1 MGMELPADRVPAGYA
16 TGEAVRK
23 ALFFLLVTLA
33 AGSFSLVMTRK
44 SFAGSLETLAEA
56 LDRQVGA
63 WTTTGQDGTYDGE
76 TIYDYIDGAGEVYR
90 AYNMRGCLSRRYA
103 AAGEPDIVLDIFDM
117 GSSEDAFG
125 VFTHDRDGSP
135 ADVGQD
141 ALYRQG
147 WLSFWKS
154 RFFVS
159 LYMERETPAAKET
172 AFHLARAVAS
182 LIREEGR
189 KPAILLGLPPQGL
202 RDGSVRYLHHPM
214 LLNYHYYLSD
224 ENILNLGE
232 ETDALLAMY
241 SRDGKRARFLLVR
254 YANPEKAKEAC
265 SRFLSH
271 YLPEAEGK
279 GPLRLENGKWADA
292 SLKGRF
298 LAVVLE
304 ADSRSLA
311 EDLLAEAK
319 ACP

>member
-1 MGMELPADRVPAGYA
+1 MRW
-16 TGEAVRK
+16 GETVKK
-23 ALFFLLVTLA
+23 ALFLLLVTLA
-33 AGSFSLVMTRK
+33 SGWFSLLMTRK
-44 SFAGSLETLAEA
+44 SFADSLATMAEA

-63 WTTTGQDGTYDGE
+63 WNATGQDGTYDGE

-90 AYNMRGCLSRRYA
+90 AYNMQRCLSRSYT
-103 AAGEPDIVLDIFDM
+103 AAGEPAIVLDIFDM

-125 VFTHDRDGSP
+125 VFTHDREGKP
-135 ADVGQD
+135 ANVGQD

-159 LYMERETPAAKET
+159 LYMERETPAAKEA

-189 KPAILLGLPPQGL
+189 KPAILLGLPPKGL
-202 RDGSVRYLHHPM
+202 RDRSVRYLHHPM
-214 LLNYHYYLSD
+214 LLNYHYYLAD
-224 ENILNLGE
+224 ENILNLGK
-232 ETDALLAMY
+232 ETDALLATY
-241 SRDGKRARFLLVR
+241 SRDGKRARFLLVQ
-254 YANPEKAKEAC
+254 YPNPGKAKEAC
-265 SRFLSH
+265 SRFLAH

-279 GPLRLENGKWADA
+279 VPLRLENGKWAAA

-304 ADSRSLA
+304 SDSRSLA
-311 EDLLAEAK
+311 EDLLGEAK